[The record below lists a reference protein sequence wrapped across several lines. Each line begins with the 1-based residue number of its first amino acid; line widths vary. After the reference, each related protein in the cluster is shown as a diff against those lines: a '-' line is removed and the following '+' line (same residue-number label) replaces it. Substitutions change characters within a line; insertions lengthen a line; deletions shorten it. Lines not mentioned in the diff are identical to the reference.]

1 MKGSPAALAASTA
14 RPPDA
19 ETAGR
24 PSRRA
29 RRPGTSQLLR
39 FACVGVAST
48 VAFTVLYL
56 GLRGIGISAQAANA
70 ISQFLTA
77 VANTAANRRLTFG
90 IRGSSDIRRHYVQGL
105 IAFGAGLVV
114 TSGALAAL
122 HAVSARPAR
131 IVEVIVLVTATLV
144 ATLVRFALYK
154 TWVFRPRQPRR

>member
-1 MKGSPAALAASTA
+1 MTESSPAAPADRAQRVPGQA
-14 RPPDA
+14 DGVP
-19 ETAGR
+19 
-24 PSRRA
+24 RRA
-29 RRPGTSQLLR
+29 RRRGTSQLLR

-48 VAFTVLYL
+48 AAFTLLYL

-77 VANTAANRRLTFG
+77 VGNTAANRRVTFG
-90 IRGSSDIRRHYVQGL
+90 IRGSADVGWHYVQGL

-131 IVEVIVLVTATLV
+131 IIEVIVLVTATLV

-154 TWVFRPRQPRR
+154 TWVFRPRRHRS